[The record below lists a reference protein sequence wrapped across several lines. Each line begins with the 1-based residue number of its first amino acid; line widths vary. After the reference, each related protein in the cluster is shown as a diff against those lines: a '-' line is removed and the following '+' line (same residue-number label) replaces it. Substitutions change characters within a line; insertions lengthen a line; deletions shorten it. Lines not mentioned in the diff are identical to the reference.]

1 MLTLHTAPRRADAT
15 GLFTDDEY
23 ARRRAFFTTR
33 VTPTPLVRL
42 PALGTRLGLGSV
54 WVKDETARFG
64 LPAFK
69 SLGVEFAVDG
79 LRTRGELDGVTT
91 LVCASAGNHGR
102 AVARAARIA
111 GLSARIFLDA
121 DVAPSRVAAIAGE
134 GAEIVRV
141 AGTYDE
147 AVRLATDDAAATG
160 SLVVSDTSWDGY
172 EQVPRDIMLGYTH
185 LMDEAATAW
194 GTDGPPEAL
203 LVQAGVGGLLAAVA
217 SWSAWRF
224 GNQRPQLI
232 AVEPARAA
240 CVLAS
245 ARAGTP
251 TAVVGP
257 LSTIM
262 AGLRCGEVSPLAFS
276 ALDGLVDAYVAVD
289 DTWCRAAMTQLARP
303 EGTDPAMAVG
313 TSGAAGIAA
322 LLALAASPDVTLRD
336 RLGLVASSR
345 VMAIA
350 TEGVTEPELWREV
363 VGEA

>member
-1 MLTLHTAPRRADAT
+1 
-15 GLFTDDEY
+15 
-23 ARRRAFFTTR
+23 
-33 VTPTPLVRL
+33 
-42 PALGTRLGLGSV
+42 
-54 WVKDETARFG
+54 
-64 LPAFK
+64 
-69 SLGVEFAVDG
+69 
-79 LRTRGELDGVTT
+79 
-91 LVCASAGNHGR
+91 
-102 AVARAARIA
+102 
-111 GLSARIFLDA
+111 
-121 DVAPSRVAAIAGE
+121 
-134 GAEIVRV
+134 
-141 AGTYDE
+141 
-147 AVRLATDDAAATG
+147 VRLATDDAAATG